1 MHDQY
6 ANPSAPRLLPIAEVV
21 QIVGLGESTIWER
34 SRRGTFPKPV
44 KLSPRT
50 TRWVSAE
57 VNQWVADAIALR
69 A

>member
-6 ANPSAPRLLPIAEVV
+6 TNPSAPRLLPIAEVV

-50 TRWVSAE
+50 TRWVSVE
-57 VNQWVADAIALR
+57 VDQWVADAIALR

>member
-1 MHDQY
+1 MHDQH
-6 ANPSAPRLLPIAEVV
+6 ANPPAPRLLPIAEVV

-34 SRRGTFPKPV
+34 SRQGTFPKPV

-57 VNQWVADAIALR
+57 VEQWVAEAIAQR

>member
-1 MHDQY
+1 MHDQHT
-6 ANPSAPRLLPIAEVV
+6 NPPAPRLLPIAEVV

-50 TRWVSAE
+50 TRWVSVE
-57 VNQWVADAIALR
+57 VEQWVAEAIVQR
-69 A
+69 V